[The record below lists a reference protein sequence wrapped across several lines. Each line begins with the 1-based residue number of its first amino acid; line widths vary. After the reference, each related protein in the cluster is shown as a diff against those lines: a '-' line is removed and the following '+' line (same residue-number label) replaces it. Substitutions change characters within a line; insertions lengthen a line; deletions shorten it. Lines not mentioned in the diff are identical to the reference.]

1 MKIYFV
7 RHGESEAN
15 VTQEFSN
22 TATKHP
28 LTASGRAQVEALA
41 DELRDV
47 KFAAI
52 YTSPLLRARE
62 TAEILSERL
71 GVSYEVLDNL
81 REHHAGELEGRRDP
95 AGWQQYRDLIETWL
109 VKQDTDAR
117 IPGGESYN
125 ELRARFIPLM
135 TRLKEKHAAT
145 SDSIIVVGHGGLFHF
160 MLPLFV
166 SNVSFTFGMNHVLGN
181 AACVVVEWND
191 EAWVCSQWGD
201 ERLGFEASPA
211 T

>member
-28 LTASGRAQVEALA
+28 LTANGRAQVEALA

-47 KFAAI
+47 QFAAI
-52 YTSPLLRARE
+52 YSSPLLRARE
-62 TAEILSERL
+62 TAGILSERL
-71 GVSYEVLDNL
+71 GVPYEVIDDL

-95 AGWQQYRDLIETWL
+95 ASWQQYRNLIETWL
-109 VKQDTDAR
+109 LKQDTDAR
-117 IPGGESYN
+117 IPGGESYS

-135 TRLKEKHAAT
+135 TQLRDKHAAT

-166 SNVSFTFGMNHVLGN
+166 SNVSFAFGMNHVLGN
-181 AACVVVEWND
+181 AACVVAEWRG
-191 EAWVCSQWGD
+191 EAWVCTRWD
-201 ERLGFEASPA
+201 DKPLGFEVSPA
-211 T
+211 S